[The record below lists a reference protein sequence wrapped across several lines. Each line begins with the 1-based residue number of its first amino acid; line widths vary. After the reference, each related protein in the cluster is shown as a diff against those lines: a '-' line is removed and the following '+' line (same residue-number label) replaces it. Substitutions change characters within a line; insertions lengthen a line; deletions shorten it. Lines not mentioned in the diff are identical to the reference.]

1 MRSIITT
8 ATLLAVAAV
17 AHAQTYVPGYIK
29 NDGTFVQGHT
39 RSAPNDTRMDNY
51 GAKDNIYGNRN
62 PYTGE
67 RGSQRSEL
75 SSNPAYN
82 QPQRQRSCFQ
92 DIYGRTQ
99 CQ

>member
-1 MRSIITT
+1 MKIVI
-8 ATLLAVAAV
+8 AAVLLAATAV
-17 AHAQTYVPGYIK
+17 AQAQTYVPGYIK
-29 NDGTFVQGHT
+29 QDGTFVQGHT
-39 RSAPNDTRMDNY
+39 RSAPNSTRIDNY
-51 GAKDNIYGNRN
+51 GAKDNIYGNQN

-75 SSNPAYN
+75 SSNPGYN
-82 QPQRQRSCFQ
+82 QPQRQRQCFQ